1 MIFRYQ
7 ILIEYV
13 GTGFIGWQSQP
24 KGKSVQKTI
33 ENSLKKILQEK
44 TSVVG
49 QGRLDAG
56 VHAISQSAHFDTKYE
71 ILNINKFL
79 KRLNYLLN
87 KKFISILSIKKRN
100 EKFHS
105 RYSAKARIYQYI
117 IFNRESV
124 PTINKNRG
132 WHIKKKINL
141 ENIKKG
147 AKFLIGKRDFST
159 FRASTCSAKS
169 PIRTLEKVNILKKRN
184 QISIEFRSRSFLQ
197 SQVRSMVGCLKYLGE
212 GKWNFKKFKD
222 VTLSK
227 KRMLCAPPAPPCGLF
242 LKKVIY

>member
-1 MIFRYQ
+1 MFRYQ

-33 ENSLKKILQEK
+33 ENSLKKILKEK
-44 TSVVG
+44 ISVVG

-56 VHAISQSAHFDTKYE
+56 VHAISQSAHFDTKNK
-71 ILNINKFL
+71 ILDIKKFL
-79 KRLNYLLN
+79 NRLNFLLN
-87 KKFISILSIKKRN
+87 KSLISILSIKNRN
-100 EKFHS
+100 ARFHS

-117 IFNRESV
+117 IFNRESI
-124 PTINKNRG
+124 PIINKNRG

-147 AKFLIGKRDFST
+147 AKFLVGKRDFST
-159 FRASTCSAKS
+159 FRASSCSAKS
-169 PIRTLEKVNILKKRN
+169 SIRTLEKVSIFKKTN
-184 QISIEFRSRSFLQ
+184 KISIEFKSRSFLQ
-197 SQVRSMVGCLKYLGE
+197 TQVRSMVGCLKYLGE
-212 GKWNFKKFKD
+212 GKWDLKKFKN

-227 KRMLCAPPAPPCGLF
+227 KRILCAPPAPPCGLF

>member
-1 MIFRYQ
+1 MFRYQ

-13 GTGFIGWQSQP
+13 GTGFIGWQSQL

-33 ENSLKKILQEK
+33 ENSLKKILKEK
-44 TSVVG
+44 ISVVG

-56 VHAISQSAHFDTKYE
+56 VHAISQSAHFDTKNK
-71 ILNINKFL
+71 ILDINRFL
-79 KRLNYLLN
+79 KRLNFLVN
-87 KKFISILSIKKRN
+87 RSFISILSIKKKN

-105 RYSAKARIYQYI
+105 RYSAKARIYKYI
-117 IFNRESV
+117 ILNRESS
-124 PTINKNRG
+124 PTINKNRV

-159 FRASTCSAKS
+159 FRASACSAKS
-169 PIRTLEKVNILKKRN
+169 PIRTLEKVNILKKKN
-184 QISIEFRSRSFLQ
+184 EIFFEFKSRSFLQ
-197 SQVRSMVGCLKYLGE
+197 TQVRSMVGCLKYLGE
-212 GKWNFKKFKD
+212 GKWNFKKFKN

-227 KRMLCAPPAPPCGLF
+227 KRILCAPPAPPHGLF

>member
-1 MIFRYQ
+1 MFRYQ

-33 ENSLKKILQEK
+33 ENSLKKILKEK
-44 TSVVG
+44 ISLVG

-56 VHAISQSAHFDTKYE
+56 VHAISQSAHFDTKSK
-71 ILNINKFL
+71 ILDVNRFL
-79 KRLNYLLN
+79 KRLNFLVN
-87 KKFISILSIKKRN
+87 RSFISILSIKKRN

-105 RYSAKARIYQYI
+105 RYSAKARIYKYI
-117 IFNRESV
+117 ILNREVS
-124 PTINKNRG
+124 PTINKNRV

-147 AKFLIGKRDFST
+147 AKFLIGKKDFST
-159 FRASTCSAKS
+159 FRASACSAKS
-169 PIRTLEKVNILKKRN
+169 PIRTLEKVNILKKKN
-184 QISIEFRSRSFLQ
+184 VILIEFKSRSFLHT
-197 SQVRSMVGCLKYLGE
+197 QVRSMVGCLKYLGE
-212 GKWNFKKFKD
+212 GKWNFKKFKNI
-222 VTLSK
+222 TLSK
-227 KRMLCAPPAPPCGLF
+227 KRTLCAPPAPPHGLF

>member
-1 MIFRYQ
+1 MFRYQ

-13 GTGFIGWQSQP
+13 GTGFIGWQSQL

-33 ENSLKKILQEK
+33 ENSLKKILKEK
-44 TSVVG
+44 ISVVG

-56 VHAISQSAHFDTKYE
+56 VHAISQSAHFDTKNK
-71 ILNINKFL
+71 ILDINRFL
-79 KRLNYLLN
+79 KRLNFLVN
-87 KKFISILSIKKRN
+87 KSFISILSIKKRN

-105 RYSAKARIYQYI
+105 RYSAKARIYKYI
-117 IFNRESV
+117 ILNRESS
-124 PTINKNRG
+124 PTINKNRV

-159 FRASTCSAKS
+159 FRASACSAKS
-169 PIRTLEKVNILKKRN
+169 PIRTLEKVNILKKKN
-184 QISIEFRSRSFLQ
+184 EIFIEFKSRSFLQ
-197 SQVRSMVGCLKYLGE
+197 TQVRSMVGCLKYLGE
-212 GKWNFKKFKD
+212 GKWNFKKFKN

-227 KRMLCAPPAPPCGLF
+227 KRALCAPPAPPHGLF

>member
-1 MIFRYQ
+1 MFRYQ

-33 ENSLKKILQEK
+33 ENSLKKILKEK
-44 TSVVG
+44 ISLVG

-56 VHAISQSAHFDTKYE
+56 VHAISQSAHFDTKNK
-71 ILNINKFL
+71 ILDINRFL
-79 KRLNYLLN
+79 KRLNFLVN
-87 KKFISILSIKKRN
+87 KSFISILSIKKRN

-105 RYSAKARIYQYI
+105 RYSAKARIYKYI
-117 IFNRESV
+117 ILNRESS
-124 PTINKNRG
+124 PTINKNRV

-147 AKFLIGKRDFST
+147 AKFLIGKRQFST
-159 FRASTCSAKS
+159 FRASASSAKS
-169 PIRTLEKVNILKKRN
+169 PIRTLEKVKILKKKN
-184 QISIEFRSRSFLQ
+184 EIFIEFKSRSFLQ
-197 SQVRSMVGCLKYLGE
+197 TQVRSMVGCLKYLGE
-212 GKWNFKKFKD
+212 GKWNFKKFKN

-227 KRMLCAPPAPPCGLF
+227 KRTLCAPPAPPYGLF

>member
-1 MIFRYQ
+1 MFRYQ

-33 ENSLKKILQEK
+33 ENSLKKILKEK
-44 TSVVG
+44 ISVVG

-56 VHAISQSAHFDTKYE
+56 VHAISQSAHFDTKNK
-71 ILNINKFL
+71 IIDINRFL
-79 KRLNYLLN
+79 KRLNFLVN
-87 KKFISILSIKKRN
+87 KSFISILSIKKRN

-105 RYSAKARIYQYI
+105 RYSAKARIYKYI
-117 IFNRESV
+117 ILNRESS
-124 PTINKNRG
+124 PTINKNRV

-159 FRASTCSAKS
+159 FRASACSAKS
-169 PIRTLEKVNILKKRN
+169 PIRTLEKVNILKKKN
-184 QISIEFRSRSFLQ
+184 EIFIEFKSRSFLQ
-197 SQVRSMVGCLKYLGE
+197 TQVRSMVGCLKYLGE
-212 GKWNFKKFKD
+212 GKWNFKKFKN

-227 KRMLCAPPAPPCGLF
+227 KRALCAPPAPPHGLF

>member
-1 MIFRYQ
+1 MFRYQ

-13 GTGFIGWQSQP
+13 GTGFIGWQSQL

-33 ENSLKKILQEK
+33 ENSLKKILKEK
-44 TSVVG
+44 ISVVG

-56 VHAISQSAHFDTKYE
+56 VHALSQSAHFDTKNK
-71 ILNINKFL
+71 ILDINRFL
-79 KRLNYLLN
+79 KRLNFLVN
-87 KKFISILSIKKRN
+87 KSFISILSIKKRN

-105 RYSAKARIYQYI
+105 RYSAKARIYKYI
-117 IFNRESV
+117 ILNRESS
-124 PTINKNRG
+124 PTINKNRV

-159 FRASTCSAKS
+159 FRASACSAKS
-169 PIRTLEKVNILKKRN
+169 PIRTLEKVNILKKKN
-184 QISIEFRSRSFLQ
+184 EIFIEFKSRSFLQ
-197 SQVRSMVGCLKYLGE
+197 TQVRSMVGCLKYLGE
-212 GKWNFKKFKD
+212 GKWNFKKFKN

-227 KRMLCAPPAPPCGLF
+227 NRTLCAPPAPPHGLF

>member
-1 MIFRYQ
+1 MFRYQ

-33 ENSLKKILQEK
+33 ENSLKKILKEK
-44 TSVVG
+44 ISVVG

-56 VHAISQSAHFDTKYE
+56 VHAISQSAHFDTKNK
-71 ILNINKFL
+71 ILDINRFL
-79 KRLNYLLN
+79 KRLNFLVN
-87 KKFISILSIKKRN
+87 KNFISILSIKKRN

-105 RYSAKARIYQYI
+105 RYSAKARIYKYI
-117 IFNRESV
+117 ILNREVS
-124 PTINKNRG
+124 PTINKNRV

-147 AKFLIGKRDFST
+147 AKFLIGKKDFST
-159 FRASTCSAKS
+159 FRASACSAKS
-169 PIRTLEKVNILKKRN
+169 PIRTLEKVNILKKKN
-184 QISIEFRSRSFLQ
+184 EIFIEFKSRSFLQ
-197 SQVRSMVGCLKYLGE
+197 TQVRSMVGCLKYLGE
-212 GKWNFKKFKD
+212 GKWNLKKFKK

-227 KRMLCAPPAPPCGLF
+227 KRTLCAPPAPPHGLF
-242 LKKVIY
+242 LEKVIY

>member
-1 MIFRYQ
+1 MFRYQ

-33 ENSLKKILQEK
+33 ENSLKKILKEK
-44 TSVVG
+44 ISVVG

-56 VHAISQSAHFDTKYE
+56 VHAISQSAHFDTKNK
-71 ILNINKFL
+71 ILDINRFL
-79 KRLNYLLN
+79 KRLNFLVN
-87 KKFISILSIKKRN
+87 RSFISILSIKKRN

-105 RYSAKARIYQYI
+105 RYSAKARIYKYI
-117 IFNRESV
+117 ILNRESS
-124 PTINKNRG
+124 PTINKNRV

-159 FRASTCSAKS
+159 FRASACSAKS
-169 PIRTLEKVNILKKRN
+169 PIRTLEKVNILKKKN
-184 QISIEFRSRSFLQ
+184 EIFIEFKSRSFLQ
-197 SQVRSMVGCLKYLGE
+197 TQVRSMVGCLKYLGE
-212 GKWNFKKFKD
+212 GKWNFKKFKN

-227 KRMLCAPPAPPCGLF
+227 KRTLCAPPAPPHGLF

>member
-1 MIFRYQ
+1 MFRYQ

-13 GTGFIGWQSQP
+13 GTGFIGWQSQL

-33 ENSLKKILQEK
+33 ENSLKKILKEK
-44 TSVVG
+44 ISVVG

-56 VHAISQSAHFDTKYE
+56 VHAISQSAHFDTKNK
-71 ILNINKFL
+71 ILDINIFL
-79 KRLNYLLN
+79 KRLNFLVN
-87 KKFISILSIKKRN
+87 RSFISILSIKKRN

-105 RYSAKARIYQYI
+105 RYSAKARIYKYI
-117 IFNRESV
+117 ILNRESS
-124 PTINKNRG
+124 PTNNKNRV
-132 WHIKKKINL
+132 WHIKKKINI

-159 FRASTCSAKS
+159 FRASACSAKS
-169 PIRTLEKVNILKKRN
+169 PIRTLEKVNILKKKN
-184 QISIEFRSRSFLQ
+184 EIFIEFKSRSFLQ
-197 SQVRSMVGCLKYLGE
+197 TQVRSMVGCLKYLGE
-212 GKWNFKKFKD
+212 GKWNFKKFKN

-227 KRMLCAPPAPPCGLF
+227 KRTLCAPPAPPHGLF

>member
-1 MIFRYQ
+1 MFRYQ

-13 GTGFIGWQSQP
+13 GTGFIGWQSQL

-33 ENSLKKILQEK
+33 ENSLKKILKEK
-44 TSVVG
+44 ISVVG

-56 VHAISQSAHFDTKYE
+56 VHAISQSAHFDTKSK
-71 ILNINKFL
+71 ILDVNRFL
-79 KRLNYLLN
+79 KRLNFLVN
-87 KKFISILSIKKRN
+87 RSFISILSIKKRN

-105 RYSAKARIYQYI
+105 RYSAKARIYKYI
-117 IFNRESV
+117 ILNRESS
-124 PTINKNRG
+124 PTINKNRV

-159 FRASTCSAKS
+159 FRASACSAKS
-169 PIRTLEKVNILKKRN
+169 PIRTLEKVNILKKKN
-184 QISIEFRSRSFLQ
+184 EIFIEFKSRSFLQ
-197 SQVRSMVGCLKYLGE
+197 TQVRSMVGCLKYLGE
-212 GKWNFKKFKD
+212 GKWNFKKFKN

-227 KRMLCAPPAPPCGLF
+227 KRTLCAPPAPPHGLF

>member
-1 MIFRYQ
+1 MFRYQ

-33 ENSLKKILQEK
+33 ENSLKKILKEK
-44 TSVVG
+44 ISVVG

-56 VHAISQSAHFDTKYE
+56 VHAISQSAHFDTKNK
-71 ILNINKFL
+71 ILDINIFL
-79 KRLNYLLN
+79 KRLNFLVN
-87 KKFISILSIKKRN
+87 RSFISILSIKKRN

-105 RYSAKARIYQYI
+105 RYSAKARIYKYI
-117 IFNRESV
+117 ILNRESS
-124 PTINKNRG
+124 PTINKNRV

-159 FRASTCSAKS
+159 FRASACSAKS
-169 PIRTLEKVNILKKRN
+169 PIRTLEKVNILKKKN
-184 QISIEFRSRSFLQ
+184 EIFIEFKSRSFLQ
-197 SQVRSMVGCLKYLGE
+197 TQVRSMVGCLKYLGE
-212 GKWNFKKFKD
+212 GKWNFKKFKN

-227 KRMLCAPPAPPCGLF
+227 KRTLCAPPAPPHGLF

>member
-1 MIFRYQ
+1 MFRYQ

-33 ENSLKKILQEK
+33 ENSLKKILKEK
-44 TSVVG
+44 ISVVG

-56 VHAISQSAHFDTKYE
+56 VHAISQSAHFDTKNR
-71 ILNINKFL
+71 ILDINRFL
-79 KRLNYLLN
+79 KRLNFLVN
-87 KKFISILSIKKRN
+87 KSFISILSIKKRN

-105 RYSAKARIYQYI
+105 RYSAKARIYKYI
-117 IFNRESV
+117 IFNREVS
-124 PTINKNRG
+124 PTINKNRV

-147 AKFLIGKRDFST
+147 ARFLIGKKDFST
-159 FRASTCSAKS
+159 FRASACSAKS
-169 PIRTLEKVNILKKRN
+169 PIRTLEKVNILKKKN
-184 QISIEFRSRSFLQ
+184 EIFIEFKSRSFLQ
-197 SQVRSMVGCLKYLGE
+197 TQVRSMVGCLKYLGE
-212 GKWNFKKFKD
+212 GKWNFKKFKK

-227 KRMLCAPPAPPCGLF
+227 KRTLCAPPAPPHGLF
-242 LKKVIY
+242 LEKVIY

>member
-1 MIFRYQ
+1 MFRYQ

-33 ENSLKKILQEK
+33 ENSLKKILKEK
-44 TSVVG
+44 ISVVG

-56 VHAISQSAHFDTKYE
+56 VHAISQSAHFDTKNR
-71 ILNINKFL
+71 ILDINRFL
-79 KRLNYLLN
+79 KRLNFLLN
-87 KKFISILSIKKRN
+87 KSSISILSIKKRN

-105 RYSAKARIYQYI
+105 RYSAKARIYKYI
-117 IFNRESV
+117 ILNRESS
-124 PTINKNRG
+124 PTINKNRV

-141 ENIKKG
+141 KNIKKG

-159 FRASTCSAKS
+159 FRASACSAKS
-169 PIRTLEKVNILKKRN
+169 PIRTLEKVNILKKKN
-184 QISIEFRSRSFLQ
+184 EILIEFKSRSFLHT
-197 SQVRSMVGCLKYLGE
+197 QVRSMVGCLKYLGE
-212 GKWNFKKFKD
+212 GKWNFKKFKN

-227 KRMLCAPPAPPCGLF
+227 KRTLCAPPAPPHGLF

>member
-1 MIFRYQ
+1 MFRYQ

-33 ENSLKKILQEK
+33 ENSLKKILKEK
-44 TSVVG
+44 ISLVG

-56 VHAISQSAHFDTKYE
+56 VHAISQSAHFDTKNK
-71 ILNINKFL
+71 ILDINRFL
-79 KRLNYLLN
+79 KRLNFLVN
-87 KKFISILSIKKRN
+87 RSFISILSIKKRN

-105 RYSAKARIYQYI
+105 RYSAKARIYKYI
-117 IFNRESV
+117 ILNRESS
-124 PTINKNRG
+124 PTINKNRV

-141 ENIKKG
+141 KNIKKG

-159 FRASTCSAKS
+159 FRASACSAKS
-169 PIRTLEKVNILKKRN
+169 PIRTLEKVNILKKKN
-184 QISIEFRSRSFLQ
+184 EIFIEFKSRSFLQ
-197 SQVRSMVGCLKYLGE
+197 TQVRSMVGCLKYLGE
-212 GKWNFKKFKD
+212 GKWNFKKFKK

-227 KRMLCAPPAPPCGLF
+227 KRTLCAPPAPPHGLF

>member
-1 MIFRYQ
+1 MFRYQ

-13 GTGFIGWQSQP
+13 GTGFIGWQSQL

-33 ENSLKKILQEK
+33 ENSLKKILKEK
-44 TSVVG
+44 ISVVG

-56 VHAISQSAHFDTKYE
+56 VHAISQSAHFDIKNK
-71 ILNINKFL
+71 ILDTNRFL
-79 KRLNYLLN
+79 KRLNFHLN
-87 KKFISILSIKKRN
+87 KSFISILSIKIRN

-117 IFNRESV
+117 ILNRESA
-124 PTINKNRG
+124 PTINKNRV

-159 FRASTCSAKS
+159 FRASACSAKS
-169 PIRTLEKVNILKKRN
+169 PIRTLEKVNILKKKN
-184 QISIEFRSRSFLQ
+184 EIFIEFKSRSFLQ
-197 SQVRSMVGCLKYLGE
+197 TQVRSMVGCLKYLGE
-212 GKWNFKKFKD
+212 GKWNFKKFKN

-227 KRMLCAPPAPPCGLF
+227 KRTLCAPPAPPHGLY

>member
-1 MIFRYQ
+1 MFRYQ

-33 ENSLKKILQEK
+33 ENSLKKILKEK
-44 TSVVG
+44 ISVVG

-56 VHAISQSAHFDTKYE
+56 VHAISQSAHFDTKNK
-71 ILNINKFL
+71 ILDINRFL
-79 KRLNYLLN
+79 KRLNFLVN
-87 KKFISILSIKKRN
+87 KNFISILSIKKRN

-105 RYSAKARIYQYI
+105 RYSAKARIYKYI
-117 IFNRESV
+117 ILNRESS
-124 PTINKNRG
+124 PTINKNRV

-141 ENIKKG
+141 KNIKKG

-159 FRASTCSAKS
+159 FRASACSAKS
-169 PIRTLEKVNILKKRN
+169 PIRTLEKANILKKKN
-184 QISIEFRSRSFLQ
+184 EIFIEFKSRSFLQ
-197 SQVRSMVGCLKYLGE
+197 TQVRSMVGCLKYLGE
-212 GKWNFKKFKD
+212 GKWNFKKFKN

-227 KRMLCAPPAPPCGLF
+227 KRTLCAPPAPPHGLF
-242 LKKVIY
+242 LEKVIY

>member
-1 MIFRYQ
+1 MFRYQ

-33 ENSLKKILQEK
+33 ENSLKKILKEK
-44 TSVVG
+44 ISLVG

-56 VHAISQSAHFDTKYE
+56 VHAISQSAHFDTKNK
-71 ILNINKFL
+71 ILDINRFL
-79 KRLNYLLN
+79 KRLNFLVN
-87 KKFISILSIKKRN
+87 KSFISILSIKKRN

-105 RYSAKARIYQYI
+105 RYSAKARIYKYI
-117 IFNRESV
+117 ILNRESS
-124 PTINKNRG
+124 PTINKNRV

-141 ENIKKG
+141 KNLKRG
-147 AKFLIGKRDFST
+147 AKFLVGKKDFST
-159 FRASTCSAKS
+159 FRASSCSANN
-169 PIRTLEKVNILKKRN
+169 PIRTLEKINIVKKNN

-197 SQVRSMVGCLKYLGE
+197 TQVRSMVGSLKYLGE
-212 GKWNFKKFKD
+212 GKWDLKKFKY

-227 KRMLCAPPAPPCGLF
+227 RRELCAPPAPPHGLF

>member
-1 MIFRYQ
+1 MFRYQ

-13 GTGFIGWQSQP
+13 GTGFIGWQSQL

-33 ENSLKKILQEK
+33 ENSLKKILKEK
-44 TSVVG
+44 ISVVG

-56 VHAISQSAHFDTKYE
+56 VHAISQSAHFDTKNK
-71 ILNINKFL
+71 ILDINRFL
-79 KRLNYLLN
+79 KRLNFLVN
-87 KKFISILSIKKRN
+87 RSFISILSIKKRN

-105 RYSAKARIYQYI
+105 RYSAKARIYKYI
-117 IFNRESV
+117 ILNRESS
-124 PTINKNRG
+124 PTINKNRV

-159 FRASTCSAKS
+159 FRASACSAKS
-169 PIRTLEKVNILKKRN
+169 PIRTLEKVNILKKKN
-184 QISIEFRSRSFLQ
+184 EIFIEFKSRSFLQ
-197 SQVRSMVGCLKYLGE
+197 TQVRSMVGCLKYLGE
-212 GKWNFKKFKD
+212 GKWNFKKFKK

-227 KRMLCAPPAPPCGLF
+227 KRTLCAPPAPPHGLF
-242 LKKVIY
+242 LEKGIY

>member
-1 MIFRYQ
+1 MFRYQ

-13 GTGFIGWQSQP
+13 GTGFIGWQSQQ

-33 ENSLKKILQEK
+33 ENSLKKILKEK
-44 TSVVG
+44 ISVVG

-56 VHAISQSAHFDTKYE
+56 VHAISQSAHFDTKNK

-79 KRLNYLLN
+79 NRLNFLLN
-87 KKFISILSIKKRN
+87 KSLISILSIKNRN
-100 EKFHS
+100 ARFHS

-117 IFNRESV
+117 IFNRESI

-147 AKFLIGKRDFST
+147 AKFLVGKRDFST
-159 FRASTCSAKS
+159 FRASSCSAKS
-169 PIRTLEKVNILKKRN
+169 SIRTLEKVSIFKKTN
-184 QISIEFRSRSFLQ
+184 KISIEFKSRSFLQ
-197 SQVRSMVGCLKYLGE
+197 TQVRSMVGCLKYLGE
-212 GKWNFKKFKD
+212 GKWDLKKFKN

-227 KRMLCAPPAPPCGLF
+227 KRILCAPPAPPCGLF

>member
-1 MIFRYQ
+1 MFRYQ

-33 ENSLKKILQEK
+33 EKSLEKILKEK
-44 TSVVG
+44 ISVVG

-56 VHAISQSAHFDTKYE
+56 VHAISQSAHFDTKIK
-71 ILNINKFL
+71 ILDINRFL
-79 KRLNYLLN
+79 NRLNFLLN
-87 KKFISILSIKKRN
+87 KSMISILNIKKRN
-100 EKFHS
+100 KKFHS

-117 IFNRESV
+117 ILNRESV
-124 PTINKNRG
+124 PTINKNRV
-132 WHIKKKINL
+132 WHIRKKINL

-147 AKFLIGKRDFST
+147 AKFLVGKKDFST
-159 FRASTCSAKS
+159 FRASSCSAKS
-169 PIRTLEKVNILKKRN
+169 PIRTLEKVKILKKKN
-184 QISIEFRSRSFLQ
+184 QIFIEFRSRSFLQ
-197 SQVRSMVGCLKYLGE
+197 TQVRSMVGCLKYLGE
-212 GKWNFKKFKD
+212 GKWDLKKFKN

-227 KRMLCAPPAPPCGLF
+227 KRIFCAPPAPPSGLF

>member
-1 MIFRYQ
+1 MFRYQ

-13 GTGFIGWQSQP
+13 GTGFIGWQTQP

-33 ENSLKKILQEK
+33 ENSLKKILKEK
-44 TSVVG
+44 ISVVG

-56 VHAISQSAHFDTKYE
+56 VHAISQSAHFDTKNK
-71 ILNINKFL
+71 ILDINRFL
-79 KRLNYLLN
+79 KRLNFLVN
-87 KKFISILSIKKRN
+87 KSFISILSIKKRN

-105 RYSAKARIYQYI
+105 RYSAKARIYKYI
-117 IFNRESV
+117 ILNRESS
-124 PTINKNRG
+124 PTINKNRV

-159 FRASTCSAKS
+159 FRASACSAKS
-169 PIRTLEKVNILKKRN
+169 PIRTLEKVNILKKKN
-184 QISIEFRSRSFLQ
+184 EIFIEFKSRSFLQ
-197 SQVRSMVGCLKYLGE
+197 TQVRSMVGCLKYLGE
-212 GKWNFKKFKD
+212 GKWNFKKFKN

-227 KRMLCAPPAPPCGLF
+227 KRALCAPPAPPHGLF

>member
-1 MIFRYQ
+1 MFRYQ

-33 ENSLKKILQEK
+33 ENSLKKILKEK
-44 TSVVG
+44 ISVVG

-56 VHAISQSAHFDTKYE
+56 VHAISQSAHFDTKNK
-71 ILNINKFL
+71 ILDINRFL
-79 KRLNYLLN
+79 KRLNFLVN
-87 KKFISILSIKKRN
+87 KNYISILSIKKRN

-105 RYSAKARIYQYI
+105 RYSAKARIYKYI
-117 IFNRESV
+117 ILNRESS
-124 PTINKNRG
+124 PTINKNRV

-159 FRASTCSAKS
+159 FRASACSAKS
-169 PIRTLEKVNILKKRN
+169 PIRTLEKANILKKKN
-184 QISIEFRSRSFLQ
+184 EIFIEFKSRSFLQ
-197 SQVRSMVGCLKYLGE
+197 TQVRSMVGCLKYLGE
-212 GKWNFKKFKD
+212 GKWNFKKFKN

-227 KRMLCAPPAPPCGLF
+227 KRALCAPPAPPHGLF

>member
-33 ENSLKKILQEK
+33 ENSLKKILKEK
-44 TSVVG
+44 ISVVG

-56 VHAISQSAHFDTKYE
+56 AHAISQSAHFDTKYK
-71 ILNINKFL
+71 ILDINKFL

-87 KKFISILSIKKRN
+87 KKFISILSIKKKN

-117 IFNRESV
+117 IFNRVSV

>member
-1 MIFRYQ
+1 MFRYQ

-13 GTGFIGWQSQP
+13 GTGFIGWQSQL

-33 ENSLKKILQEK
+33 ENSLKKILKEK
-44 TSVVG
+44 ISVVG

-56 VHAISQSAHFDTKYE
+56 VHAISQSAHFDTKNK
-71 ILNINKFL
+71 ILDINRFL
-79 KRLNYLLN
+79 KRLNFLVN
-87 KKFISILSIKKRN
+87 KSFISILSIKKRN

-105 RYSAKARIYQYI
+105 RYSAKARIYKYI
-117 IFNRESV
+117 ILNRESS
-124 PTINKNRG
+124 PTINKNRV

-147 AKFLIGKRDFST
+147 AKFLIGKKDFST
-159 FRASTCSAKS
+159 FRASSCSAKS
-169 PIRTLEKVNILKKRN
+169 PIRTLEKVNILKKKN
-184 QISIEFRSRSFLQ
+184 QIFIEFRSRSFLQ
-197 SQVRSMVGCLKYLGE
+197 TQVRSMVGCLKYLGE
-212 GKWNFKKFKD
+212 GKWDLKKFKN

-227 KRMLCAPPAPPCGLF
+227 KRIFCAPPAPPSGLF